1 MLSIAVNLVITV
13 ALRWKEEQEMEAAR
27 HAERVQQLEQEKLD
41 NAIAQRKKLEAFEI
55 SKNNE
60 IEKLQAVHR

>member
-1 MLSIAVNLVITV
+1 MLLLL
-13 ALRWKEEQEMEAAR
+13 LRRWREEQEMEAVR
-27 HAERVQQLEQEKLD
+27 HSERIQQLEQAKLD
-41 NAIAQRKKLEAFEI
+41 GVMAERKKLEAFEI